1 MVDSRS
7 GGERRAEVHVS
18 DRHLWGKEGG
28 KKCQAAQFVQVGE
41 TTEEQKKKKKGMKRR
56 RWGGGEGNR
65 WRRDNRTSQRGKS
78 KRQEGGHSHDGWAL
92 PVRRY
97 VAVPRCPLGPVGWHS
112 YWVSSN
118 LGVLGRCQQG
128 PCRKFTTTWMSSMN
142 PSGEQQGRLGLS
154 FSNKEFYVMSACWCD
169 NRIVFLYMRVF
180 LDTFLVL
187 FFFCF
192 SILAA
197 IICCSS

>member
-18 DRHLWGKEGG
+18 DRHLWGKEGERNARQHSLF
-28 KKCQAAQFVQVGE
+28 KSERQQNN
-41 TTEEQKKKKKGMKRR
+41 KKKTKKKRMKRR

-78 KRQEGGHSHDGWAL
+78 KRQAGGHSHDGWAL

-187 FFFCF
+187 FCF
-192 SILAA
+192 LF
-197 IICCSS
+197 